1 MAALPNDVLLLI
13 GEELQRKT
21 DRWSL
26 IFVSRH
32 FHDLFLPLV
41 YRKVSL
47 QSWRDAASFFYAVVK
62 QPTLARAVRELD
74 FTKWHAEGVREYE
87 HDNITNCTLLTQ
99 WVSSVSHSQAESDR
113 WIQCLAQGSSD
124 AWIATILPL
133 LTQLRRL
140 HLVYSTSSPHL
151 DRMMQRVVSGE
162 PPFTVPTF
170 RHLDLVSLHHREDL
184 DQGDSSENQ
193 EPSSSQLLL
202 PFFQLPSVRVIT
214 ANSVVDKPPSLDPD
228 NLSGT
233 DSPKAGFSS
242 VTEIDL
248 RASSGNHGMEM
259 LIASCAELKSFK
271 YQHSDAHVLSH
282 GYRPSAFHRSL
293 SSSKKTLQ
301 TLWLDHYGSHYPFTA
316 AGLNQSH
323 DEWFGSL
330 ADFTALREVRVRL
343 TNLLDIRL
351 LDEPVIPLVDCLP
364 SSLETLY
371 IEGCEERYF
380 GMLVSQLQTVI
391 KTRDRFPKLQRI
403 EIEGAFHNASD
414 ENSHSS
420 GAVLESAIK
429 NKVFQAAEPLH
440 IDCVNAGMELRI
452 HDRALSY
459 F

>member
-26 IFVSRH
+26 VFVSKH
-32 FHDLFLPLV
+32 FHDLFLPLL

-47 QSWRDAASFFYAVVK
+47 QGWRDAASFFYAVLK

-74 FTKWHAEGVREYE
+74 VTKWHAEGVSEYE
-87 HDNITNCTLLTQ
+87 NDNIKNCTLLTQ
-99 WVSSVSHSQAESDR
+99 WVSSVSHSQAEGDR
-113 WIQCLAQGSSD
+113 WVECLAQGSSD
-124 AWIATILPL
+124 AWIAIILPL
-133 LTQLRRL
+133 LTQIRSL

-162 PPFTVPTF
+162 TPYTNPAF

-184 DQGDSSENQ
+184 DQRDSAESQ

-202 PFFQLPSVRVIT
+202 PFFKLPSVRVIT
-214 ANSVVDKPPSLDPD
+214 ANSVVDKAPSLDPE
-228 NLSGT
+228 NLSET
-233 DSPKAGFSS
+233 DSPKDGFSS

-293 SSSKKTLQ
+293 SSSKETLQ

-343 TNLLDIRL
+343 MNLLDIRYQN
-351 LDEPVIPLVDCLP
+351 EPAIPLVDCLP

-380 GMLVSQLQTVI
+380 GMLVSQLQAVI
-391 KTRDRFPKLQRI
+391 MTRGRFPKFQRV

-414 ENSHSS
+414 ENSASS

-429 NKVFQAAEPLH
+429 NKVLQAAEPLH

-452 HDRALSY
+452 HDRALSH